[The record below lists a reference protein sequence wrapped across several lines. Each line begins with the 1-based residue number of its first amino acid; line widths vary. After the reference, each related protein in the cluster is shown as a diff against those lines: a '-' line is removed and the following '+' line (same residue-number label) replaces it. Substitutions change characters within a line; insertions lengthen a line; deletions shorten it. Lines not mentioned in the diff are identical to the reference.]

1 MENFADQ
8 RTKMVDSQ
16 LRTESVTDHRLL
28 AVMGEIGR
36 ELFVPTDQRLLAY
49 IDRDIPLKEAGPGAR
64 AMMEPAPLARLIQ
77 ALDVGEAERVL
88 VIGAGTGYSA
98 AILARLASAVVA
110 LESDPALAAQANR
123 NLAEVGAANTTIV
136 VGPLESGH
144 RAGAPY
150 DVILLDGAI
159 ETLPGS
165 LLDQLA
171 DGGRLVAVVG
181 YGRAATATL
190 YTRSGGDIG
199 DRPIFDADVPP
210 LPGFRTP
217 EVFVF

>member
-16 LRTESVTDHRLL
+16 LRTESVTDNRLL
-28 AVMGEIGR
+28 AVMGEIAR
-36 ELFVPTDQRLLAY
+36 ELFVPADQRLLAY

-77 ALDVGEAERVL
+77 ALDVGETDRVL
-88 VIGAGTGYSA
+88 VVGAGTGYSA
-98 AILARLASAVVA
+98 AILARLAASVVA
-110 LESDPALAAQANR
+110 LESDPALAAQATR
-123 NLAEVGAANTTIV
+123 NLAEIDASNVTIV

-144 RAGAPY
+144 PAGAPY

-159 ETLPGS
+159 ETLPGG

-171 DGGRLVAVVG
+171 DGGRLAAVVG

-190 YTRSGGDIG
+190 YTRSGDDIG
-199 DRPIFDADVPP
+199 ERPIFDADVPP
-210 LPGFRTP
+210 LPGFRNP